1 MLNTILHLFIV
12 GASKPVIVYIII
24 ASVADIIMGLIKAG
38 VGRRFNSTVSS
49 AGVLKHVAM
58 IIIPVLTSP
67 LFDLISGGSAYW
79 TAFTYLILITMI
91 FSIVENWIAVGLPF
105 PDSLKKYLDDE
116 KTKLVKPQVEDTKG
130 EANEKK

>member
-1 MLNTILHLFIV
+1 MFNTILQLFII

-24 ASVADIIMGLIKAG
+24 ASIVDITMGLIKAG
-38 VGRRFNSTVSS
+38 VGKRFNSTVSS
-49 AGVLKHVAM
+49 AGILKHVAM
-58 IIIPVLTSP
+58 IVIPVLTSP
-67 LFDLISGGSAYW
+67 LFDLIQGGGAYW
-79 TAFTYLILITMI
+79 TTFTYLILITMI